1 MTPIIKKLLVT
12 TLLAIFSTGA
22 MAEWNLL
29 TKSDDSDIFL
39 DPAFIKKQGSNVLA
53 WDLQNYYTLQK
64 RPDGKQYLSQVKK
77 ILYDCKNETQNILAI
92 FYYTEQMG
100 TGFITKYVEF
110 NIISPSA
117 LPPNSVGLKVLKTA
131 CGSEKIPKWIASTEH
146 ETFTTYIDK
155 TSINRK
161 GKIASMRF
169 LYDYKTI
176 QNENVVS
183 NNKNVDANF
192 VNFLSFV
199 LIEKF
204 DCSKKMSTTYSMGV
218 YPENMMR
225 GKLAYYSIYEDKW
238 EIIEAGSES
247 DWKIACGKK

>member
-1 MTPIIKKLLVT
+1 MTLKINKFILT
-12 TLLAIFSTGA
+12 TLLAIYSTGA
-22 MAEWNLL
+22 MAEWKLL

-53 WDLQNYYTLQK
+53 WDLKNYYTLQK
-64 RPDGKQYLSQVKK
+64 LPDGKQYLSQVSKA
-77 ILYDCKNETQNILAI
+77 LYDCKNETINILAI

-100 TGFITKYVEF
+100 TGFITKNVES
-110 NIISPSA
+110 NRISPSA
-117 LPPNSVGLKVLKTA
+117 LPPNSVGLEVLKTA
-131 CGSEKIPKWIASTEH
+131 CGSKKIPEWIASGEA

-161 GKIASMRF
+161 GKIASMHI
-169 LYDYKTI
+169 LYDFKTI
-176 QNENVVS
+176 QNEDVES
-183 NNKNVDANF
+183 NNKDVDANF

-199 LIEKF
+199 NVEKF
-204 DCSKKMSTTYSMGV
+204 DCSKKMYTIFSMDV

-225 GKLAYYSIYEDKW
+225 GKLAYSSLYEDKW
-238 EIIEAGSES
+238 RIIEAGSES

>member
-1 MTPIIKKLLVT
+1 MLNKLTLT
-12 TLLAIFSTGA
+12 TLLAIYSTGV
-22 MAEWNLL
+22 MAEWKLI

-53 WDLQNYYTLQK
+53 WDLHNYFTLQK
-64 RPDGKQYLSQVKK
+64 LPDGKQYLSQVSKR
-77 ILYDCKNETQNILAI
+77 LYDCKNETQNILAI

-100 TGFITKYVEF
+100 TGFITKKIES
-110 NIISPSA
+110 NRLSPRV
-117 LPPNSVGLKVLKTA
+117 LPPNSIGLDMLKKA
-131 CGSEKIPKWIASTEH
+131 CGSEKIPEWTALAET

-169 LYDYKTI
+169 LYDFKTI
-176 QNENVVS
+176 QNEDVES

-192 VNFLSFV
+192 VNFLSFEQV
-199 LIEKF
+199 EKF
-204 DCSKKMSTTYSMGV
+204 DCSKKMSTTFSVDV
-218 YPENMMR
+218 YPENMLR
-225 GKLAYYSIYEDKW
+225 GKRVHYSIYEDKW
-238 EIIEAGSES
+238 KIIKAGSES